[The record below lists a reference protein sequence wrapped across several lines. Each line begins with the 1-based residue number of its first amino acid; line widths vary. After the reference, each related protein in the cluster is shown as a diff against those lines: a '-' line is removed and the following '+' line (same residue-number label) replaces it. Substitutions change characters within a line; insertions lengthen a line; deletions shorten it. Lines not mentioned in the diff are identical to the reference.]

1 MQIGWTPLSIS
12 GQYSHLMILTVDR
25 RFKIL
30 EKSGRK
36 WNVITDISQILYQ
49 YLSSRPTEK
58 LHTKSATC
66 SREEATLRN
75 ARSKCYSLATNCWSW
90 GPPGE
95 EEQLFTGQMSG
106 HVIHYSVAR
115 GAEVRVT
122 AVYKTQLKEISCIKF
137 CAVSGQPGILI
148 VCGSDGRVEV
158 LKVGRNMSS
167 LGYLWEDL
175 DRLVVN
181 KIVIQRHRINVNVSK
196 DDISL
201 VLAKGSFCIQ
211 LTLTILN
218 GSKIEINK
226 PTVKNTGMTRIVGL
240 ECHHNKLVYVN
251 QKSPI
256 QICDTDKLTSGDC
269 VNIEVSRDNYFCQGM
284 AASHSGAVF
293 ACLDN
298 ISTFN
303 DHLIVREPGRLV
315 FWTLDSEESAQ
326 SRLVESSDDL
336 SLSAD
341 ILECYRVLLSH
352 NQDTRSVNDL
362 PVSVLWW
369 HYRALL
375 SKTSNSDTSIR
386 ELLSSRMMECEAQ
399 LRCDIAI
406 KRIRDNKASQSD
418 VIASARFIKQF
429 SKNTDYLTEVD
440 TVLDKLPESDWRCR
454 ISGEAEDETLSEVSV
469 VISRGGHTWPRCVT
483 SQQAVDDTRP
493 GSCGWCKS
501 LTLST
506 DCVRCCLCGGPVTR

>member
-58 LHTKSATC
+58 LHTKSPTC
-66 SREEATLRN
+66 SREEASLRN

-90 GPPGE
+90 GSPRE
-95 EEQLFTGQMSG
+95 AELFTGQMSG
-106 HVIHYSVAR
+106 HVIHYSVSR
-115 GAEVRVT
+115 WAESRVT

-137 CAVSGQPGILI
+137 CEVSGETGILI

-181 KIVIQRHRINVNVSK
+181 KIVIANVCK
-196 DDISL
+196 DEISL

-211 LTLTILN
+211 LTLRILN
-218 GSKIEINK
+218 GSKIEVIK
-226 PTVKNTGMTRIVGL
+226 PSIKNTGMTRIVGL
-240 ECHHNKLVYVN
+240 ECHHDKLVYVN

-269 VNIEVSRDNYFCQGM
+269 VNIDVSRDNFFCQGM

-315 FWTLDSEESAQ
+315 FWTLDSEESVQ
-326 SRLVESSDDL
+326 RRMVQRSSGDL
-336 SLSAD
+336 ALSAD
-341 ILECYRVLLSH
+341 ILECYRVLLSANH
-352 NQDTRSVNDL
+352 DTRSVNDL

-375 SKTSNSDTSIR
+375 SKTSHSDSGIK
-386 ELLSSRMMECEAQ
+386 ELLSSRVMECEAQ

-406 KRIRDNKASQSD
+406 KRIRDNKASQSH
-418 VIASARFIKQF
+418 ITASARFIKQF
-429 SKNTDYLTEVD
+429 SKNADFLSEVE
-440 TVLDKLPESDWRCR
+440 TSCDKLPDSDWRCP
-454 ISGEAEDETLSEVSV
+454 ISGEAEDETRPEVSV

-483 SQQAVDDTRP
+483 SQRAVDDTRP

-506 DCVRCCLCGGPVTR
+506 DSVRCCLCGGPVSR